1 MGRIS
6 LERKQTDVHPG
17 LRDMHELGYAC
28 GLSLYRL
35 WFRLQCLATP
45 GSQQMHDERWKN
57 RMWLMLP
64 CFHEWMKSKHTL
76 CPPNREESR
85 AADIVVPERIYW
97 SWRVAE
103 TMSKFG
109 SWWSLS
115 PVSRHAMASS
125 RCVRDLFGVGE
136 AYFCLHL
143 LSTLLSH
150 ILLWDVKSSAC
161 AGCAVREKSKQASGG
176 LSATWP
182 RQIVTRLCPWF
193 VPPYL
198 SSFPALFLIPESPHL
213 HISS

>member
-17 LRDMHELGYAC
+17 LRDMQSWDMHVAC
-28 GLSLYRL
+28 LCTRRGSVSSAWPRL
-35 WFRLQCLATP
+35 DPSRCT
-45 GSQQMHDERWKN
+45 MNVERTE
-57 RMWLMLP
+57 WLMLP
-64 CFHEWMKSKHTL
+64 CFHEWVKSKHTL

-85 AADIVVPERIYW
+85 AADVVVPERIYW